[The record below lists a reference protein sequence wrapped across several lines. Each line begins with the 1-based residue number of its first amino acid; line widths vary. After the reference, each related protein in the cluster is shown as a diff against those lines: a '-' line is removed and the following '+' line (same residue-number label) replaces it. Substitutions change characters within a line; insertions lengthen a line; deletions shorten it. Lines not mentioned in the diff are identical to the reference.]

1 MKPFSLVDPNRK
13 RGRQTYSR
21 YQTLEMEK
29 EFHFNRYLT
38 RRRRVE
44 IAQVLCLT
52 ERQIKIWFQNR
63 RMKWKKDHKD
73 ESSSLTPGATSEDVN
88 EDDDSD
94 PVTDGQSKAEDA
106 EDGDSQSTR
115 VASET
120 PAPSSPSLFLPLSP
134 PVALSLGHKSVVVYE
149 NLQHCNATLRG
160 SSAPHWSPLVIW
172 HGAVNMNFLYIISFS
187 RIEPHSFKSLCLP
200 SNPFCNVKAFALPFL
215 FVVGNAVLLF
225 SCCLTRSARSSSLL
239 MEPDGLDSLPGSS

>member
-1 MKPFSLVDPNRK
+1 MAPKF
-13 RGRQTYSR
+13 
-21 YQTLEMEK
+21 
-29 EFHFNRYLT
+29 
-38 RRRRVE
+38 
-44 IAQVLCLT
+44 
-52 ERQIKIWFQNR
+52 W
-63 RMKWKKDHKD
+63 
-73 ESSSLTPGATSEDVN
+73 
-88 EDDDSD
+88 
-94 PVTDGQSKAEDA
+94 
-106 EDGDSQSTR
+106 
-115 VASET
+115 

-160 SSAPHWSPLVIW
+160 SSAPHWSLLVIW

-239 MEPDGLDSLPGSS
+239 MEPDGLDSLPGSSWRFGTLDGLSASLPDPGSVWICPGSSCQNRGSGRFAPAALVRPLPVTSPHTMRPERLTIR